1 MHKGKHGE
9 LVLMNG
15 EHGLDAAEKTVLAEA
30 LREADAARDVMEAA
44 LVGFG
49 RWILI
54 NVFHDDAT
62 AALEGKRENRVW
74 QSLRARAGGPSLRV
88 SEKLLYV
95 AVDIAAHDK
104 RINDETWR
112 LLEPGRKELLLP
124 LGDERQMRQAAK
136 QVVAMKMSQSA
147 TKAYVTEMR
156 AATGKKATSRA
167 TGPVLHRRM
176 TRVRS
181 VLDAADLLRNV
192 RRVAPTLAA
201 AERAAL
207 RGEVEAI
214 RDRAKEILEVLRAK

>member
-1 MHKGKHGE
+1 MHKGKNGE
-9 LVLMNG
+9 LVLMSG
-15 EHGLDAAEKTVLAEA
+15 EHGLNAAEKSVLAEA

-74 QSLRARAGGPSLRV
+74 QRLRARAGGPSLRV

-156 AATGKKATSRA
+156 AASGKKAASRA

-192 RRVAPTLAA
+192 RRVVLTAMQ
-201 AERAAL
+201 
-207 RGEVEAI
+207 I
-214 RDRAKEILEVLRAK
+214 RRNPATPS